1 MYKTGINFFFF
12 QKMFFFVCFFFVFV
26 RLHNTLNCRAYTKGE
41 KFQREGRRILCT
53 GIDAQIPRPKNFKF
67 PFPKISF
74 CFPSFY
80 VIISF
85 KNCGGGGGIQMG
97 CVKNFGH
104 VLHAQQH
111 LSFFECAIFESSRRE
126 KQINLKIQKM
136 VTGHGGNNT
145 RIFFLIWIKKKQKTR
160 RANFLWK
167 LIIVIFAFFFN
178 FVVLKNKS
186 EKIGGNIKAQ
196 SHAHTQCYL
205 LMGGGGG
212 GRGE

>member
-1 MYKTGINFFFF
+1 
-12 QKMFFFVCFFFVFV
+12 V

-41 KFQREGRRILCT
+41 KYVRRK
-53 GIDAQIPRPKNFKF
+53 KNFVYRYRCANSPPEEF
-67 PFPKISF
+67 QISLPNISF

-85 KNCGGGGGIQMG
+85 KNCGGGGGGIQMG

-111 LSFFECAIFESSRRE
+111 LFFSSSNAPFFESSRRE

-145 RIFFLIWIKKKQKTR
+145 RIF
-160 RANFLWK
+160 
-167 LIIVIFAFFFN
+167 
-178 FVVLKNKS
+178 LKF
-186 EKIGGNIKAQ
+186 EF
-196 SHAHTQCYL
+196 
-205 LMGGGGG
+205 
-212 GRGE
+212 